1 MIEISNICC
10 IGGLCE
16 SFMFADMFQKRVL
29 SPVDGV
35 GSRNFR
41 SLLDIFNGKLF
52 DDILSDNFFKI
63 EYNPYRQ
70 YYATDEDF
78 LETHDDFNLRYYSDN
93 NGDWSWRSGHTNF
106 ELKKRK
112 KEFKKRIEIF
122 NDFSKNIKN
131 NSSNYYLYAIS
142 EYEDSLTKE
151 DFEYTINNLPDYV
164 IDNLII
170 LGAKRDPI
178 LDIFD
183 NNFRCITFNLN
194 LSAHNKINSLWRN

>member
-78 LETHDDFNLRYYSDN
+78 LETHDDFNLRYYLFFSSD
-93 NGDWSWRSGHTNF
+93 
-106 ELKKRK
+106 
-112 KEFKKRIEIF
+112 
-122 NDFSKNIKN
+122 
-131 NSSNYYLYAIS
+131 SSS
-142 EYEDSLTKE
+142 E
-151 DFEYTINNLPDYV
+151 
-164 IDNLII
+164 
-170 LGAKRDPI
+170 
-178 LDIFD
+178 LDIFWHD
-183 NNFRCITFNLN
+183 GYSFSMDGAEIGIFE
-194 LSAHNKINSLWRN
+194 